1 VVDRLIAVAG
11 IAAISLAAILYH
23 QSGAS
28 PATGAFFRAVY
39 ALPVL
44 FWLARSHQVSGRM
57 HALAFGGGM
66 LFGIDIVL
74 WHEAIGRI
82 GTGLA
87 TVLAN
92 TQVVWVGLGA
102 WVLLRERPPG
112 RFFLALPVMLG
123 GIALLAGLGDA
134 DAFGSDPIGG
144 SLFGLTGALAY
155 AGYLLIHR
163 RVCRGERRPAAQLRD
178 ATLGMAFGAL
188 LCGLALPSGID
199 LMPSWP
205 THGWI
210 VLLALTVQVGGWWA
224 LSTAL
229 PRLGSIEGS
238 TMLLLQPIGTMVWG
252 SLLLS
257 EAPSSRQLA
266 GAAAIVIGLAFML
279 VRLPKSQA
287 GETSGTYQAGHRTEA
302 DRAQDSR
309 AS

>member
-188 LCGLALPSGID
+188 RVI
-199 LMPSWP
+199 WR
-205 THGWI
+205 
-210 VLLALTVQVGGWWA
+210 LLAGGRTAARVHLPARWHAQVRLRDWPRHQQELGAGNA
-224 LSTAL
+224 LSGARRAVL
-229 PRLGSIEGS
+229 P
-238 TMLLLQPIGTMVWG
+238 
-252 SLLLS
+252 
-257 EAPSSRQLA
+257 
-266 GAAAIVIGLAFML
+266 
-279 VRLPKSQA
+279 
-287 GETSGTYQAGHRTEA
+287 
-302 DRAQDSR
+302 
-309 AS
+309 